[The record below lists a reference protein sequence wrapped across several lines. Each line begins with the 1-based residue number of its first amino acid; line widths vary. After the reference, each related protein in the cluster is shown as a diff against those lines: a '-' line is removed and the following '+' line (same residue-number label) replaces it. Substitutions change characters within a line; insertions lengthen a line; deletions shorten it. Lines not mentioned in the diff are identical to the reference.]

1 MATYLVTG
9 ATGFL
14 GAHLVDALLAAGH
27 QVIALVRQP
36 HPQLT
41 QKGVHTVLGDIL
53 EVESVRAALRTLSAP
68 CDGLF
73 HAAGKVSRD
82 PSDTLAMTRI
92 NHHGTRNM
100 LKAAKEAGIPRVI
113 HMSTSGTIAIREKP
127 SPLPNETSPTPLK
140 LLGQLP
146 YYRSK
151 LYAEEDALR
160 MNTPDFAVVSL
171 NPSLLLGPGDIT
183 GASTKEVRLFL
194 EEKIPAL
201 PPGGLSFVDVR
212 DVAEIAVRAIDKARP
227 GQRYLLGG
235 ANMTFADFFGR
246 LERVSGIKAPS
257 LPMPK
262 DALLSDLSNRL
273 FKRASEAFGHKIHVL
288 DSEIDQA
295 RYFWYLDDTRAR
307 EELGFKSRE
316 PMQTLYDTVQ
326 DLRTRGIVWPVD
338 DTPSPDTNAWQDDLL
353 SASWL
358 RQLQGK
364 ATP

>member
-9 ATGFL
+9 ATGFF
-14 GAHLVDALLAAGH
+14 GAHLVDVLLAAGH
-27 QVIALVRQP
+27 QVHALVRQP
-36 HPQLT
+36 QPQLA

-53 EVESVRAALRTLSAP
+53 DADSVRAALRSLSTP

-82 PSDTLAMTRI
+82 PADTLAMTRI
-92 NHHGTRNM
+92 NHHGTRIT
-100 LKAAKEAGIPRVI
+100 LKAAKEAGIPRVV
-113 HMSTSGTIAIREKP
+113 HMSTSGTVAIREKDN
-127 SPLPNETSPTPLK
+127 PLPNEQSPTPLK
-140 LLGQLP
+140 LIGQLP

-151 LYAEEDALR
+151 LYAEEDALH
-160 MNTPDFAVVSL
+160 MNTADFAVVSL
-171 NPSLLLGPGDIT
+171 NPSLLLGPGDTT

-201 PPGGLSFVDVR
+201 PPGGISFVDVR
-212 DVAEIAVRAIDKARP
+212 DVATVALVAMEKARP

-246 LERVSGIKAPS
+246 LARVSGIKAPTLS
-257 LPMPK
+257 MPK

-273 FKRASEAFGHKIHVL
+273 FKRASEAFGQKVHVL

-307 EELGFKSRE
+307 EELGFTSRE

-338 DTPSPDTNAWQDDLL
+338 DTPSPEANAWQDDLL
-353 SASWL
+353 SARWL

-364 ATP
+364 NDQ